1 MSATCRRHDTECRQ
15 LGTKTTR
22 RHPTFRAKLLDKYAQ
37 RDEDDSSTTACD
49 DSSNNNNVAAS
60 THQFVMFLQSHNGE
74 CSVTNPK
81 STGSSSSLGFN
92 GSQIPLLP
100 EEILGSPVTA
110 LWREC
115 ELGHRVNMLAWDISC
130 SELVPF
136 Q

>member
-1 MSATCRRHDTECRQ
+1 
-15 LGTKTTR
+15 
-22 RHPTFRAKLLDKYAQ
+22 
-37 RDEDDSSTTACD
+37 
-49 DSSNNNNVAAS
+49 
-60 THQFVMFLQSHNGE
+60 MFLQSHNGE

-100 EEILGSPVTA
+100 EEILGGDNDSPAMA